1 MLLETGSETSL
12 SAFFQAQVFCPFRI
26 HEGDSMNFRKEF
38 QRDRS
43 DFRSVFLCRQQ
54 FALCL
59 ADPEMGRGEKSNVLR
74 AVHAVFITLEKASA
88 LTNLRANAYH
98 PRTVFILNP
107 TPAIMHRAMRFCARW
122 QDLSVNLQGAPPV
135 MLTA

>member
-1 MLLETGSETSL
+1 MTL
-12 SAFFQAQVFCPFRI
+12 
-26 HEGDSMNFRKEF
+26 RKEF

-43 DFRSVFLCRQQ
+43 GFRSVFLCRQQ

-59 ADPEMGRGEKSNVLR
+59 ADPEMGRVEKSNVLR

-88 LTNLRANAYH
+88 LVKGLTAITLRVNAYH
-98 PRTVFILNP
+98 PRTFFIINP
-107 TPAIMHRAMRFCARW
+107 TPAIKHRAMRFYARW

>member
-1 MLLETGSETSL
+1 
-12 SAFFQAQVFCPFRI
+12 
-26 HEGDSMNFRKEF
+26 MNLRKEF

-59 ADPEMGRGEKSNVLR
+59 ADPEMGRGEKSNVPR

-88 LTNLRANAYH
+88 LTNLRANAYSA
-98 PRTVFILNP
+98 RTFLIINP
-107 TPAIMHRAMRFCARW
+107 TPAIKRRAMRFCARW
-122 QDLSVNLQGAPPV
+122 RDLSVNLQGAPPV
-135 MLTA
+135 LLTA